1 MALARGEQT
10 VVTLN
15 NILKTCET
23 LANSLPAKCDVLAK
37 PHLLLRKFFKLMNM
51 TMVGRKMVVVNI
63 IVLLEVC
70 AIYIHGVFRLP

>member
-1 MALARGEQT
+1 MARGEQT

-15 NILKTCET
+15 NNLKTCET

-37 PHLLLRKFFKLMNM
+37 PHLLLRKFLKLMNM
-51 TMVGRKMVVVNI
+51 TMAGRKMVVVSI

-70 AIYIHGVFRLP
+70 VINIHGVFRLP